1 MNQHDKY
8 QLHPEQQS
16 QLRNGAIIALV
27 AIALFCLEMLA
38 GCGEKE
44 PLPTLE
50 DQLQGVWIGK
60 IIGITKTYNF
70 HAGACDAYSIIGGQ
84 PYQYY
89 GYAYTCQGDTLTLI
103 DLAAIWQP
111 GAGVSRALVTVS
123 DNGDTALV
131 SWLDGVDLELKR
143 F

>member
-1 MNQHDKY
+1 MNQYDLNPLTSEEIR
-8 QLHPEQQS
+8 QMQRITIGFVAFVVL
-16 QLRNGAIIALV
+16 LLV
-27 AIALFCLEMLA
+27 LTLG

-70 HAGACDAYSIIGGQ
+70 HGGACDAYSIIGGQ

-89 GYAYTCQGDTLTLI
+89 GYAYTCQGDTLTLV

-111 GAGVSRALVTVS
+111 GAGVSRAIVTVS

-131 SWLDGVDLELKR
+131 SWFDGVDLELKR